1 MMTHVSDEVKPYSKV
16 FCQNEHSIIDRRNV
30 FSTLRS

>member
-1 MMTHVSDEVKPYSKV
+1 MMTHVSDEVKQV
-16 FCQNEHSIIDRRNV
+16 FCQNEHSIIERRNV